1 MGLFG
6 AFRRKK
12 KDKYALNKKQLERFD
27 GTPLQYAVER
37 VDGVERVLGKNGGI
51 AVLDDVIVVMCEA
64 KEVFRCRLEGA
75 TVAELLSG
83 NGVEISG
90 IDDYSG
96 EKRYVV
102 AHYLYY
108 RKV

>member
-27 GTPLQYAVER
+27 GKPLQYAVER

-96 EKRYVV
+96 EKK
-102 AHYLYY
+102 Y
-108 RKV
+108 R

>member
-1 MGLFG
+1 MGF
-6 AFRRKK
+6 FKK
-12 KDKYALNKKQLERFD
+12 KDKYALSRKELERFN
-27 GTPLQYAVER
+27 GKEINYAVER
-37 VDGVERVLGKNGGI
+37 IDGIEQALGKAGGI
-51 AVLDDVIVVMCEA
+51 VVLDDVIVVMCEA
-64 KEVFRCRLEGA
+64 HEVFRCRIRGA

-90 IDDYSG
+90 EDAYTG

-102 AHYLYY
+102 AHYSYY

>member
-6 AFRRKK
+6 RKK
-12 KDKYALNKKQLERFD
+12 KDKYALSKKELQRFN
-27 GTPLQYAVER
+27 GKPLQYAVER
-37 VDGVERVLGKNGGI
+37 VDGMERVLGKNGGI

-64 KEVFRCRLEGA
+64 HEVFRCRIEGA

-90 IDDYSG
+90 IDDESG
-96 EKRYVV
+96 EKRYVI
-102 AHYLYY
+102 AHYSYY
-108 RKV
+108 RK

>member
-6 AFRRKK
+6 K
-12 KDKYALNKKQLERFD
+12 KDKYALSRKELERFN
-27 GTPLQYAVER
+27 GKAIQYAIER
-37 VDGVERVLGKNGGI
+37 VDGIEQSLGKSGGI
-51 AVLDDVIVVMCEA
+51 IVLDDVIVVMCEA
-64 KEVFRCRLEGA
+64 HEVFRCKIKGA

-90 IDDYSG
+90 IDAYTG
-96 EKRYVV
+96 EKRYVI
-102 AHYLYY
+102 AHYSYY

>member
-1 MGLFG
+1 MGLF
-6 AFRRKK
+6 KK
-12 KDKYALNKKQLERFD
+12 KDKYALSRKQLERFN
-27 GTPLQYAVER
+27 GKSIIYAVER
-37 VDGVERVLGKNGGI
+37 INGVEQVLGKEGGI
-51 AVLDDVIVVMCEA
+51 IVLDDVIVVMCEA
-64 KEVFRCRLEGA
+64 HEVFRCKIKGA

-90 IDDYSG
+90 FDAYTG

-102 AHYLYY
+102 AHYSYY